1 MTQKAGAPPERGVL
15 TWLISAPLALV
26 IALAISSMVAWTLL
40 GLPVAAYDP
49 VKMPGFFWYY
59 RGDPHVV
66 KAAAGGLVAG
76 LALFGVTCFAL
87 WSRAAPLH
95 GAARFASEAEL
106 KRHGFRAR
114 EGIVVGRKGGRFL
127 TFGGSEHVLVEAPTR
142 SGKGVGIVI
151 PNLLT
156 WAGSVVILDVKRE
169 NYEATAGFRAK
180 YGQAVFLFNPTD
192 REGRTARYNPLAY
205 IDRSNPDD
213 VIIEL
218 QKIAVM
224 LFVPTERGEAFWAN
238 GARTGFT
245 GVGAYLAQTS
255 TEPLTMGA
263 IYRRLS
269 EGDARNFFRRE
280 LAKPALN
287 LSPAC
292 RTALADFASGSDNS
306 FADVKKTITNVLG
319 LWLNPLVD
327 AATQTSDFDLRDL
340 RKRHISIYLGV
351 SPDELDRI
359 APLYNLLF
367 QQLIDLNVRTLPD
380 KTTPVPVLV
389 ILDEF
394 ARLGRAS
401 VIASAFSYVAGY
413 GIRLL
418 PVIQS
423 RSQLRGVYG
432 EHVADEIVANCGVE
446 VAFTPKEL
454 RVANELSDRIGYV
467 GQESVT
473 RSLTING
480 WLANRSKSISEQRRA
495 LMLPQELMQ
504 FPTNRLI
511 LLRGGIPPI
520 IGTKIFY
527 FKSRFFKKRSFPPV
541 VVPALE
547 RKAVVQVSP
556 APPRKG
562 ADKKP
567 PEAPP
572 QAPET
577 EVIDISKYP
586 SLVIDTRTYKVGD
599 KIVGNLAQGNANGG
613 QTGRKQHSGTEPE
626 RNAKAG
632 SAKTGARKT
641 QAQS

>member
-1 MTQKAGAPPERGVL
+1 MIG
-15 TWLISAPLALV
+15 WLI
-26 IALAISSMVAWTLL
+26 L

-49 VKMPGFFWYY
+49 LKIPQFFWYY

-66 KAAAGGLVAG
+66 QAMAGGLAG
-76 LALFGVTCFAL
+76 GLTLLVGLVYAL
-87 WSRAAPLH
+87 WARGAPLH
-95 GAARFASEAEL
+95 GAARFANEREL
-106 KRHGFRAR
+106 KRHGFRSAS
-114 EGIVVGRKGGRFL
+114 GILVGRKGRRFL
-127 TFGGSEHVLVEAPTR
+127 NFGGSEHVLVEAPTR

-156 WAGSVVILDVKRE
+156 WAGSVVVLDVKRE
-169 NYEATAGFRAK
+169 NFDASAGFRAH
-180 YGQAVFLFNPTD
+180 YGQQVFLFNPTD
-192 REGRTARYNPLAY
+192 RQGRTARYNPLAY
-205 IDRSNPDD
+205 IDRSDPDD

-218 QKIAVM
+218 QKIATM
-224 LFVPTERGEAFWAN
+224 LFIAPERGEAFWAN
-238 GARTGFT
+238 GARTGFA
-245 GVGAYLAQTS
+245 GVGAWLAETS
-255 TEPLTMGA
+255 DEPLTMGA
-263 IYRRLS
+263 IYRYLT
-269 EGDARNFFRRE
+269 EGDARSFFKKE
-280 LAKPALN
+280 LLN
-287 LSPAC
+287 PKLSLSTGC
-292 RTALADFASGSDNS
+292 RTALSDFAGGSDNS
-306 FADVKKTITNVLG
+306 FADIKKTITNVLG

-327 AATQTSDFDLRDL
+327 AATSASDFDLRDL

-367 QQLIDLNVRTLPD
+367 QQLIDLNVRELPSD
-380 KTTPVPVLV
+380 ATPVPVLV

-401 VIASAFSYVAGY
+401 VLASAFSYVAGY

-480 WLANRSKSISEQRRA
+480 LLANRSKSISEQRRA

-504 FPTNRLI
+504 FPSTKLI

-520 IGTKIFY
+520 VGSKIFY
-527 FKSRFFKKRSFPPV
+527 FKNRFFKNRAFPAPIV
-541 VVPALE
+541 QPIE
-547 RKAVVQVSP
+547 KQAVVTI
-556 APPRKG
+556 APPPFR
-562 ADKKP
+562 DMT
-567 PEAPP
+567 PEELEGNPAHPIR
-572 QAPET
+572 PEDIRT
-577 EVIDISKYP
+577 EDYP
-586 SLVIDTRTYKVGD
+586 SFNPDLVTLDR
-599 KIVGNLAQGNANGG
+599 NGNASLIVEEGDENG
-613 QTGRKQHSGTEPE
+613 
-626 RNAKAG
+626 
-632 SAKTGARKT
+632 
-641 QAQS
+641 

>member
-1 MTQKAGAPPERGVL
+1 MTQKAGTSPEGGAARYLIAIPLGVL
-15 TWLISAPLALV
+15 
-26 IALAISSMVAWTLL
+26 IALAIATMIGWVIL

-49 VKMPGFFWYY
+49 LKMPQFFWYY

-66 KAAAGGLVAG
+66 KAMAGGLVGGVTLLAG
-76 LALFGVTCFAL
+76 LVYAL
-87 WSRAAPLH
+87 WSRGTPLH
-95 GAARFASEAEL
+95 GAARFANEREL
-106 KRHGFRAR
+106 KRHGFRSAL
-114 EGIVVGRKGGRFL
+114 GIVVGRKGGRFL
-127 TFGGSEHVLVEAPTR
+127 TFGGNEHVLVEAPTR
-142 SGKGVGIVI
+142 SGKGTGIVI

-156 WAGSVVILDVKRE
+156 WQGSVVVLDVKRE
-169 NYEATAGFRAK
+169 NYDATAGFRARC
-180 YGQAVFLFNPTD
+180 GQDVFLFNPTD

-205 IDRSNPDD
+205 IDRDDPDD

-218 QKIAVM
+218 QKIATM
-224 LFVPTERGEAFWAN
+224 LFVAPERGEAFWAN
-238 GARTGFT
+238 GARTGFA
-245 GVGAYLAQTS
+245 GVGAWLAETS
-255 TEPLTMGA
+255 DEPLTMGA
-263 IYRRLS
+263 IYRHLTTS
-269 EGDARNFFRRE
+269 DARSFFKKE
-280 LAKPALN
+280 LANPKLN
-287 LSPAC
+287 LSTGC
-292 RTALADFASGSDNS
+292 RTALSDFAGGSDNS
-306 FADVKKTITNVLG
+306 FADIKKTITSVLG

-327 AATQTSDFDLRDL
+327 AATSASDFDLRNL

-367 QQLIDLNVRTLPD
+367 QQLIDLNVRELPSEA
-380 KTTPVPVLV
+380 TPVPVLV

-432 EHVADEIVANCGVE
+432 EHLADEIVANCGVE

-480 WLANRSKSISEQRRA
+480 LLANRSKSISEQRRA
-495 LMLPQELMQ
+495 LLLPQELMQ
-504 FPTNRLI
+504 FPTDRLL

-527 FKSRFFKKRSFPPV
+527 FKSRFFGKRVLPSPIVPSIEKQTV
-541 VVPALE
+541 VTIAPAQFRDMTPEELE
-547 RKAVVQVSP
+547 GNP
-556 APPRKG
+556 AHPIR
-562 ADKKP
+562 
-567 PEAPP
+567 PEDIR
-572 QAPET
+572 T
-577 EVIDISKYP
+577 EDYP
-586 SLVIDTRTYKVGD
+586 SFNADLLTIDRNGNSSLLIDEGD
-599 KIVGNLAQGNANGG
+599 ENG
-613 QTGRKQHSGTEPE
+613 
-626 RNAKAG
+626 
-632 SAKTGARKT
+632 
-641 QAQS
+641 